1 MNLYDGIKDIA
12 KIVRKAD
19 NIELYQEL
27 LELRDRARVMQ
38 VEISRLK
45 EENERLKKEK
55 DISDRIVRHPE
66 SSITLK
72 GSSPTFYYCTHCWD
86 SNSQL
91 IQLKCNDYYGTFECP
106 HCQMNGIYD
115 KERYHVAK
123 QLLETEN
130 DMSEIVS
137 Y

>member
-1 MNLYDGIKDIA
+1 MNLYDRIKDIA
-12 KIVRKAD
+12 KIVWKAD

-27 LELRDRARVMQ
+27 LELSDRARVMQ

-45 EENERLKKEK
+45 EENERLRKEK

-66 SSITLK
+66 SFITLK

-130 DMSEIVS
+130 DMSEILS

>member
-27 LELRDRARVMQ
+27 LESSDRAHVMQ

-45 EENERLKKEK
+45 EENERLRKEK

-66 SSITLK
+66 SFITLK
-72 GSSPTFYYCTHCWD
+72 AT
-86 SNSQL
+86 
-91 IQLKCNDYYGTFECP
+91 P
-106 HCQMNGIYD
+106 HKGKM
-115 KERYHVAK
+115 
-123 QLLETEN
+123 
-130 DMSEIVS
+130 
-137 Y
+137 